1 MRTWQWGIWE
11 TQRGHKRLW
20 AAQREVAGGT
30 FNLRCSQ
37 VPCGESKK
45 TREDAWG
52 ARSGAGAEAP
62 RGLKMAPRQHGG
74 PSARRR
80 SQPQPGDGTKAAGR
94 QGAERALKAG
104 ERPELALRWSAGLG
118 QTRSG
123 TARRSFAPQAPAA
136 RASSLAEGRSSSLSP
151 LLSGDG
157 RATCSTR
164 NKG

>member
-52 ARSGAGAEAP
+52 ATSGAGAEAP
-62 RGLKMAPRQHGG
+62 RSLKMAPRQHGG

-80 SQPQPGDGTKAAGR
+80 SRSQPQPGDGTEAAGR

-123 TARRSFAPQAPAA
+123 TARHGGALHLRHLQPEPPALQ
-136 RASSLAEGRSSSLSP
+136 R
-151 LLSGDG
+151 DG
-157 RATCSTR
+157 RAL
-164 NKG
+164 